1 MRLAATGTDPDG
13 RYPVNTGGGYV
24 FGNRVFG
31 NRVFGIQPK
40 RVAGV
45 TAATTR
51 PASALALSALRTPP
65 FATITNGLPAVSWT
79 PLLDASAPAAL
90 LLLETLT
97 DRGIAACVGSLA
109 QRDRVRRGWPSRPL
123 RVWVDVARHTDA
135 QDVARTVLTDPTR
148 GGR

>member
-24 FGNRVFG
+24 S
-31 NRVFGIQPK
+31 GIQPR
-40 RVAGV
+40 RVAPM

-51 PASALALSALRTPP
+51 PASALAVSALRTPP

-79 PLLDASAPAAL
+79 PLLDASAPVAL

-97 DRGIAACVGSLA
+97 DRGIAGCVGSLA

-123 RVWVDVARHTDA
+123 RIWVDVARHTDA
-135 QDVARTVLTDPTR
+135 QDVARAVLADLSPHR
-148 GGR
+148 R